1 MRKQE
6 TERIISEYF
15 QEEARRVPVPSDLKA
30 GIDRRIQL
38 AGRSRKMKLFSAK
51 KIVIA
56 AAAVALLGS
65 ITAVAVGHIATSES
79 HSSVLDQVEDYG
91 KIDSVRQEVGFDFPS
106 LESFSNGFAFQYA
119 LPIDGSDYDED
130 GNVLGVYKTVG
141 LSYSD
146 GTQDVNIYINELSA
160 ASESDSDADE
170 PSAVRPVWSG
180 EKAGI
185 PMTVTQTVYKFV
197 PPDYE
202 LTEEDLQLQAS
213 GDVVFSYGSDEVITK
228 TSYSCMFDYDGLSYD
243 IMGFDLTLQPEAL
256 ADMAAELIA
265 AGK

>member
-65 ITAVAVGHIATSES
+65 ITAVAAGHIATRES

-119 LPIDGSDYDED
+119 LPIDSSDYDED
-130 GNVLGVYKTVG
+130 GNVLSAYKTVG

-146 GTQDVNIYINELSA
+146 GTQDVNIYIDAHSSA
-160 ASESDSDADE
+160 TEGGADGS
-170 PSAVRPVWSG
+170 SAVRPVWSG

-185 PMTVTQTVYKFV
+185 PLTVTQTVHKFV

-213 GDVVFSYGSDEVITK
+213 GDVVFSYGSVEVITR

-256 ADMAAELIA
+256 ADMAPELIA

>member
-65 ITAVAVGHIATSES
+65 ITAVAAGHIATSES

-146 GTQDVNIYINELSA
+146 GTQDVNIYIDAHSSA
-160 ASESDSDADE
+160 TEGGADGS
-170 PSAVRPVWSG
+170 SAVRPVWSG

-185 PMTVTQTVYKFV
+185 PLTVTQTVHKFV

-213 GDVVFSYGSDEVITK
+213 GDVVFSYGSVEVITR